1 MFYIHK
7 NSIFLLSIFLT
18 HPYKNRSP
26 TPITPPQF
34 APLYRTSSPLIAVP
48 KALPWQIK
56 STFIIIS
63 IILHAVHSLY
73 PYHLIIFFQILPVH
87 HTIFLTLLQSSFHL
101 QKTNKNPRVRIS
113 GACICCVT
121 MNTFLRLPT
130 GIISYIFFIFNI
142 LHSHKKIVFFSYECY
157 TLLI

>member
-1 MFYIHK
+1 MLLPAMFYIHK

-113 GACICCVT
+113 GACICCVP
-121 MNTFLRLPT
+121 MNTYYHFVYWHY
-130 GIISYIFFIFNI
+130 IICNFHFQYAYHQKRFQF
-142 LHSHKKIVFFSYECY
+142 
-157 TLLI
+157 LLIFK